1 MGQPINR
8 PNNRFLAPPSTQPRE
23 STRGHL
29 PPDIGLSGESGGV
42 MFIPFLEV
50 CAGAERASRA
60 RDDAAAEEGF
70 SVVPGQDG
78 VQVVVG

>member
-1 MGQPINR
+1 
-8 PNNRFLAPPSTQPRE
+8 
-23 STRGHL
+23 
-29 PPDIGLSGESGGV
+29 